1 MTTDT
6 APSGKFF
13 AITPDV
19 RFESCR
25 AIYVGGGGDIELV
38 GMDNSQVIFVGVPGG
53 CILPVRGKRVGAAG
67 TTATSLIGLR

>member
-25 AIYVGGGGDIELV
+25 AIYVGQGGNIEAV
-38 GMDNSQVIFVGVPGG
+38 GMDGSQEIFRNAPDG
-53 CILPVRGKRVGAAG
+53 CVLPIRAVRVVAAG
-67 TTATSLIGLR
+67 TTAAFLIGLR